1 MASLVD
7 GAGSARAAPL
17 RHRETPPGS
26 ETQEIIMNTTTTATD
41 VQRPDQQPERRSSG
55 ARTVGIAVA
64 CAVVG
69 AAVTAGLVLGLGG
82 LSAAPAPSSPAA
94 AGQGA
99 GYSAGFTPGSGRVE
113 VPVAPPA
120 GVPAHHVVPT
130 PPAPPKPPA
139 PSGAVSTLQRE
150 LGQLD
155 YYEGSVTGIMNSQT
169 TQAITYLQRDAH
181 LPQTGTMNAATEQ
194 ALVQF
199 LAHGNNQ
206 MGS

>member
-1 MASLVD
+1 
-7 GAGSARAAPL
+7 
-17 RHRETPPGS
+17 
-26 ETQEIIMNTTTTATD
+26 MNATTTTATD
-41 VQRPDQQPERRSSG
+41 VQQPVQQPERRGSG
-55 ARTVGIAVA
+55 ARTVGIAVG

-82 LSAAPAPSSPAA
+82 VTAGAAPSSPASVD
-94 AGQGA
+94 QGSSH
-99 GYSAGFTPGSGRVE
+99 SAGFTPSSGHIE
-113 VPVAPPA
+113 VPAA
-120 GVPAHHVVPT
+120 HGGTPAHHVVPN

-139 PSGAVSTLQRE
+139 PSAAVSTLQRE

-155 YYEGSVTGIMNSQT
+155 YYEGPVSGVMNSQT
-169 TQAITYLQRDAH
+169 TQAITYLQRDAG

>member
-1 MASLVD
+1 
-7 GAGSARAAPL
+7 
-17 RHRETPPGS
+17 
-26 ETQEIIMNTTTTATD
+26 MNTTTTATD
-41 VQRPDQQPERRSSG
+41 VQRPDQRPERRNSG
-55 ARTVGIAVA
+55 ARTVGMAVA

-82 LSAAPAPSSPAA
+82 LSATPAPSSPAA
-94 AGQGA
+94 AGQTS
-99 GYSAGFTPGSGRVE
+99 GYSTGFTPAGGRSE
-113 VPVAPPA
+113 VPAAPA
-120 GVPAHHVVPT
+120 GAPAHHVVPA

-139 PSGAVSTLQRE
+139 PSAAVSTLQRE
-150 LGQLD
+150 LGQLN
-155 YYEGSVTGIMNSQT
+155 YYEGPVTGVMNSQT

-194 ALVQF
+194 AMVQF

>member
-1 MASLVD
+1 MS
-7 GAGSARAAPL
+7 
-17 RHRETPPGS
+17 
-26 ETQEIIMNTTTTATD
+26 TTIATD
-41 VQRPDQQPERRSSG
+41 VQRNSG

-82 LSAAPAPSSPAA
+82 LSAPSAPSATQVS
-94 AGQGA
+94 
-99 GYSAGFTPGSGRVE
+99 GYSAGSAPVSGHTEAPAAPG
-113 VPVAPPA
+113 

-139 PSGAVSTLQRE
+139 PSAAVSTLQRE

-155 YYEGSVTGIMNSQT
+155 YYEGPVTGIMNSQT

>member
-1 MASLVD
+1 
-7 GAGSARAAPL
+7 
-17 RHRETPPGS
+17 
-26 ETQEIIMNTTTTATD
+26 MNTTPTATAD
-41 VQRPDQQPERRSSG
+41 VQQPERRG
-55 ARTVGIAVA
+55 TTGRTVGVAVA

-82 LSAAPAPSSPAA
+82 LSAGPASGPAA
-94 AGQGA
+94 AAQGN
-99 GYSAGFTPGSGRVE
+99 GYSAPVTPGRVE
-113 VPVAPPA
+113 VPAAPA
-120 GVPAHHVVPT
+120 GTPAHHHVVPA

-139 PSGAVSTLQRE
+139 PSAAVSTLQRE
-150 LGQLD
+150 LGQLN
-155 YYEGSVTGIMNSQT
+155 YYEGPVSGIMNSQT
-169 TQAITYLQRDAH
+169 TQAIKYLQRDAG

>member
-1 MASLVD
+1 
-7 GAGSARAAPL
+7 
-17 RHRETPPGS
+17 
-26 ETQEIIMNTTTTATD
+26 MNTTTTAAE
-41 VQRPDQQPERRSSG
+41 RPDQQPVTRDSRT
-55 ARTVGIAVA
+55 RTVVLAAA

-82 LSAAPAPSSPAA
+82 SAASAPTGSAPVAQR
-94 AGQGA
+94 G
-99 GYSAGFTPGSGRVE
+99 GYSAGHAPEGGPVRVE
-113 VPVAPPA
+113 VAPGGA
-120 GVPAHHVVPT
+120 PAHHAVPT

-139 PSGAVSTLQRE
+139 PPTPSAAISTLQRE
-150 LGQLD
+150 LAQLN
-155 YYEGSVTGIMNSQT
+155 YYEGPITGTMNSQT

-181 LPQTGTMNAATEQ
+181 LPQTGTMNAATQE

>member
-1 MASLVD
+1 
-7 GAGSARAAPL
+7 
-17 RHRETPPGS
+17 
-26 ETQEIIMNTTTTATD
+26 MNTTTTAAD
-41 VQRPDQQPERRSSG
+41 VQSTDRQPATHDSRT
-55 ARTVGIAVA
+55 RTVVLAAA

-82 LSAAPAPSSPAA
+82 SLATASANPAPAAP
-94 AGQGA
+94 G
-99 GYSAGFTPGSGRVE
+99 GYSAGYSPGGGPVHLRV
-113 VPVAPPA
+113 PDASA
-120 GVPAHHVVPT
+120 AAPAHHAVPT
-130 PPAPPKPPA
+130 PPAPPAPPKPPA
-139 PSGAVSTLQRE
+139 PPGPSAAVSTLQRE

-155 YYEGSVTGIMNSQT
+155 YYEGPVNGIMNSQT

-206 MGS
+206 MDS

>member
-1 MASLVD
+1 
-7 GAGSARAAPL
+7 
-17 RHRETPPGS
+17 
-26 ETQEIIMNTTTTATD
+26 MNTTTTATD
-41 VQRPDQQPERRSSG
+41 VQRPDQRPERRTSG

-64 CAVVG
+64 CTVVG

-82 LSAAPAPSSPAA
+82 LSATQAPSSPAT
-94 AGQGA
+94 AGQTS
-99 GYSAGFTPGSGRVE
+99 GYSTGFTPDGGSSE
-113 VPVAPPA
+113 IPVAPS
-120 GVPAHHVVPT
+120 GVPAHHHVVPA

-139 PSGAVSTLQRE
+139 PSAAVSTLQRE
-150 LGQLD
+150 LGQLN
-155 YYEGSVTGIMNSQT
+155 YYEGPVSGIMNSQT

-181 LPQTGTMNAATEQ
+181 LPQTGTMNAASEQ

>member
-1 MASLVD
+1 
-7 GAGSARAAPL
+7 
-17 RHRETPPGS
+17 
-26 ETQEIIMNTTTTATD
+26 MNATTTTATD
-41 VQRPDQQPERRSSG
+41 VQQPERRGSG

-82 LSAAPAPSSPAA
+82 VTAGAAPSSPASVD
-94 AGQGA
+94 QGSSH
-99 GYSAGFTPGSGRVE
+99 SAGFTPSSGHIE
-113 VPVAPPA
+113 VPAA
-120 GVPAHHVVPT
+120 HGGTPAHHVVPN

-139 PSGAVSTLQRE
+139 PSAAVSTLQRE
-150 LGQLD
+150 LGQLN
-155 YYEGSVTGIMNSQT
+155 YYEGPVTGTMNSQT
-169 TQAITYLQRDAH
+169 TQAITYLQRDAG

>member
-1 MASLVD
+1 
-7 GAGSARAAPL
+7 
-17 RHRETPPGS
+17 
-26 ETQEIIMNTTTTATD
+26 MNTTTTTGTD
-41 VQRPDQQPERRSSG
+41 VQQPAQQPERRSSG
-55 ARTVGIAVA
+55 ARTVGIAVG

-82 LSAAPAPSSPAA
+82 LTAGAAPSSPSSAD
-94 AGQGA
+94 QGS
-99 GYSAGFTPGSGRVE
+99 GYSAGFTPSSGHVE
-113 VPVAPPA
+113 VPSAPA
-120 GVPAHHVVPT
+120 GAPAHHHVIPN

-139 PSGAVSTLQRE
+139 PSAAV
-150 LGQLD
+150 
-155 YYEGSVTGIMNSQT
+155 MNSQT
-169 TQAITYLQRDAH
+169 THAITYLQRDAG

>member
-1 MASLVD
+1 
-7 GAGSARAAPL
+7 
-17 RHRETPPGS
+17 
-26 ETQEIIMNTTTTATD
+26 MNTTTTTTEPA
-41 VQRPDQQPERRSSG
+41 VQQPGRRNSTG
-55 ARTVGIAVA
+55 RTVGLAVA

-82 LSAAPAPSSPAA
+82 TSAPSNPASAAQASSH
-94 AGQGA
+94 
-99 GYSAGFTPGSGRVE
+99 SAGVVPGSGRV
-113 VPVAPPA
+113 PVEPA
-120 GVPAHHVVPT
+120 GAPAHHVVPT

-139 PSGAVSTLQRE
+139 PSAAVSTLQRE

-155 YYEGSVTGIMNSQT
+155 YYEGEITGFMNDQT
-169 TQAITYLQRDAH
+169 TEAITYLQRDAG
-181 LPQTGTMNAATEQ
+181 LPQTGTMNAATER